1 MRQSDYVREDNLTQA
16 KIRKLAVKQQLY
28 DLYHRLG
35 EQYGLRFDIIS
46 GGQQSHGG
54 PRTGSHRHDI
64 DSADPYGAGDVKLY
78 DAKLGRHLSLANP
91 EDRPRLATVL
101 RDAAGAGAAGLG
113 AGPRYMGNE
122 TFHIGGGKPGA
133 WGGEQA
139 WLRKEALSGAGP
151 APTATAGV
159 GGGDSRAAA
168 INRIAQQIGANPLD
182 LATVISYESAGKF
195 SPSIY
200 GGKGGQHLGLIQF
213 GPTEQKTYG
222 VHAGQTFDQQMESV
236 GRYLTDRGYKP
247 GMSREQLYSTINA
260 GRPDR
265 LGARDAAA
273 GGAPGTVLDKVRTQ
287 MAPHEAKARALLGN
301 TLSAPLPVATGMA
314 ANATK
319 PFDPNAIPTLPDNP
333 ARGLLGDNPV
343 TKVAG
348 NIAADQQAQQQQ
360 QQALAET
367 SQAAASN
374 AMAAAAPPPPS
385 PQLQPQQQPQLAGQP
400 MDYAG
405 MLLPR
410 LRRGLLGADSYG
422 LLGV

>member
-1 MRQSDYVREDNLTQA
+1 
-16 KIRKLAVKQQLY
+16 
-28 DLYHRLG
+28 
-35 EQYGLRFDIIS
+35 
-46 GGQQSHGG
+46 
-54 PRTGSHRHDI
+54 
-64 DSADPYGAGDVKLY
+64 
-78 DAKLGRHLSLANP
+78 
-91 EDRPRLATVL
+91 
-101 RDAAGAGAAGLG
+101 
-113 AGPRYMGNE
+113 
-122 TFHIGGGKPGA
+122 
-133 WGGEQA
+133 
-139 WLRKEALSGAGP
+139 
-151 APTATAGV
+151 
-159 GGGDSRAAA
+159 
-168 INRIAQQIGANPLD
+168 
-182 LATVISYESAGKF
+182 
-195 SPSIY
+195 
-200 GGKGGQHLGLIQF
+200 
-213 GPTEQKTYG
+213 
-222 VHAGQTFDQQMESV
+222 
-236 GRYLTDRGYKP
+236 
-247 GMSREQLYSTINA
+247 
-260 GRPDR
+260 
-265 LGARDAAA
+265 
-273 GGAPGTVLDKVRTQ
+273 